1 MDFAD
6 FTEIQRFEKILVDCM
21 EIPRFESR
29 IS

>member
-21 EIPRFESR
+21 GIPRDLNLG
-29 IS
+29 